1 MMRRMGD
8 EHKILSRCH
17 GIVLLSADI
26 LCTSVILKS
35 KHLFPFLVLL
45 LQLKYICSS
54 TLSNFERRVRKKE
67 SVSCCQIAS
76 LVLVNKNMYPS
87 DVKSL

>member
-1 MMRRMGD
+1 MMRRVGD

-35 KHLFPFLVLL
+35 KRLFPFLVL

-54 TLSNFERRVRKKE
+54 TLCNFERRVRKKE

-76 LVLVNKNMYPS
+76 LVLVNKNMYLS